1 MAKERIQ
8 FNVRLDGRQD
18 LLEAVKAYVAN
29 HGLTMSEFVATALEN
44 ALQTGVKPKANQ
56 LAIPNEQVAKIES
69 VVSQHD
75 EQLTKVIQRLANV
88 EERLVKLRRQ
98 RTIA

>member
-1 MAKERIQ
+1 MTREPKERIQ

-44 ALQTGVKPKANQ
+44 ALQTGIKPKANH
-56 LAIPNEQVAKIES
+56 LAIANEEVAELS
-69 VVSQHD
+69 HEVSQHS
-75 EQLTKVIQRLANV
+75 EQLANINQWLTNLDQRLG
-88 EERLVKLRRQ
+88 KLKVR
-98 RTIA
+98 